1 MGLNEW
7 LALIAALGGWEA
19 MKWGITA
26 WTNRKTN
33 ARKEDAAVDSMEY
46 ENEWKQIDCGRRKS
60 TLPYVRWMDSRSGNL
75 SRLHLLSWWYQTGKT
90 LLELPEHYGE
100 VDIPEEFAK
109 EIPPEYPGMNDGGY
123 VSPFFRHTCLLRF
136 IQR

>member
-1 MGLNEW
+1 MEFDGNRI
-7 LALIAALGGWEA
+7 IAAEGKAL
-19 MKWGITA
+19 
-26 WTNRKTN
+26 
-33 ARKEDAAVDSMEY
+33 
-46 ENEWKQIDCGRRKS
+46 RRKS
-60 TLPYVRWMDSRSGNL
+60 DGWIAGPELWIGYTYYIAGIKLVEP
-75 SRLHLLSWWYQTGKT
+75 

-109 EIPPEYPGMNDGGY
+109 EIPLEYPGMNDGGY